1 MRKFVFILYS
11 FVSFPPSK
19 YPFIMRSAPFIL
31 FKRLP
36 FPPFKSKIV
45 LVWVCPGQPNIFR
58 QKKWEDKFS
67 SDSSYMMLASILLN
81 TIYATSYRILH
92 NVILY
97 YQEEFTS
104 NGFVQCTWCSIYICH
119 FLIFRRNSQVTLC
132 TWCWRPPSST
142 SFSLSSPLFS
152 STPGS
157 LHPHVSI
164 LNLHYVSSSSS
175 LSSFL
180 FLITILI
187 LILFLISTLMLGRI
201 GLALQRN
208 KMQRCAVACSRGG
221 QCHAERWSK
230 KSFTIALNVSSL
242 TDYA

>member
-1 MRKFVFILYS
+1 MS
-11 FVSFPPSK
+11 
-19 YPFIMRSAPFIL
+19 L
-31 FKRLP
+31 F
-36 FPPFKSKIV
+36 
-45 LVWVCPGQPNIFR
+45 
-58 QKKWEDKFS
+58 
-67 SDSSYMMLASILLN
+67 
-81 TIYATSYRILH
+81 LH
-92 NVILY
+92 NFE
-97 YQEEFTS
+97 EEFTS
-104 NGFVQCTWCSIYICH
+104 DLHIHMSLFNTIF
-119 FLIFRRNSQVTLC
+119 FRRNSQVTLC

-175 LSSFL
+175 LSSSIKLSSFL
-180 FLITILI
+180 FLITTIILN
-187 LILFLISTLMLGRI
+187 LFLISTLMLGRI

-242 TDYA
+242 TDYV